1 MSLLQKSAL
10 VVAAAMCI
18 AAPCGAQGTA
28 AVAKAPAKPP
38 AATPAAPKIPPAIQA
53 AFTKAY
59 PKAVV
64 KRVSKETDAG
74 KTIYEVESVDEGR
87 ARNLDYN
94 PDGSLISYEE
104 ELTEAD
110 IPPAVMAAIK
120 ARYPKAAVTTRERLF
135 TVRDNS
141 SNFELGLKGAAV
153 AEVVLTADGTWVMP
167 KLPVKK

>member
-1 MSLLQKSAL
+1 MSLLQTSAL
-10 VVAAAMCI
+10 VVAAAVCI
-18 AAPCGAQGTA
+18 AAPCSAQGTA
-28 AVAKAPAKPP
+28 AGAKAPAKPP
-38 AATPAAPKIPPAIQA
+38 AAKPAAPRIPPSIEA

-64 KRVSKETDAG
+64 KNVSKETAAG
-74 KTIYEVESVDEGR
+74 KTIYEVESVDGGR

-104 ELTEAD
+104 ELTEAE
-110 IPPAVMAAIK
+110 IPAAVMAAIK
-120 ARYPKAAVTTRERLF
+120 ARYPTATVTTRERLF
-135 TVRDNS
+135 TVKDNS

-153 AEVVLTADGTWVMP
+153 AEIVLTADGAWVTP

>member
-10 VVAAAMCI
+10 VVAAAVCI

-28 AVAKAPAKPP
+28 AGAKAPAKPP
-38 AATPAAPKIPPAIQA
+38 AATPVAPKMPAAIEA

-64 KRVSKETDAG
+64 KNVSRETVAG
-74 KTIYEVESVDEGR
+74 KTIYEVESVDGGR

-94 PDGSLISYEE
+94 ADGSVITYEE
-104 ELTEAD
+104 ELTEAEV
-110 IPPAVMAAIK
+110 PAAVMAAIR
-120 ARYPKAAVTTRERLF
+120 ARYPKATVTTRERLF
-135 TVRDNS
+135 TVKDNS

-153 AEVVLTADGTWVMP
+153 DEVVLTADGTWVMP